1 MIRPFLA
8 KMTKS
13 ELHAICTGGFATV
26 AGSTMGGYIAYKVHV
41 TTWFNKNPQQILQ
54 ILILQQK
61 TYSRRCNNWSLVE
74 SSAKCVE
81 KLRFFRLKCLLC
93 SFLWQVPLRL
103 RNVRPRRSRYG
114 QTVLPRNEEN
124 KDRKWSLQH
133 SIWVPINLWNCILD
147 FSWKCAFIQKGHIY
161 VTKINISR
169 TWKK

>member
-93 SFLWQVPLRL
+93 SFLWQVPANHLL
-103 RNVRPRRSRYG
+103 SASVMSAPAALAMAKLFYPETKKTKTGNEVYNIPSGYLLINETVFSTFLENVPSY
-114 QTVLPRNEEN
+114 
-124 KDRKWSLQH
+124 K
-133 SIWVPINLWNCILD
+133 
-147 FSWKCAFIQKGHIY
+147 KGIY
-161 VTKINISR
+161 T
-169 TWKK
+169 